1 MNLIAGIAF
10 TAHMASM
17 ADPNEI
23 HPFVELEHHGFSVG
37 AYYNSIEEVSGYFTY
52 TFQHDDWFLEVG
64 GVTGYKRADVLPY
77 GRAGYNVND
86 NVSLFVAPS
95 VHADGSNLSAVFG
108 VEFKF

>member
-1 MNLIAGIAF
+1 M
-10 TAHMASM
+10 
-17 ADPNEI
+17 
-23 HPFVELEHHGFSVG
+23 
-37 AYYNSIEEVSGYFTY
+37 SGYFTY

-95 VHADGSNLSAVFG
+95 VHADGSNLSAVLG